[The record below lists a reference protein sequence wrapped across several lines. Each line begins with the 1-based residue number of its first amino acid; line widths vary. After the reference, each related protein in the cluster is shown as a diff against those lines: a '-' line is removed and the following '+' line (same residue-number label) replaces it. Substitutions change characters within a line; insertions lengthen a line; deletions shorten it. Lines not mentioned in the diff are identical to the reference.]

1 MDEEMYPTFLRPLPL
16 SSRVLFSVLRFFRW
30 AHVGIVTAEG
40 DMWEATGH
48 ELAASLRALGL
59 PVGKVVTMEQ
69 DKEGPRQALQA
80 IRETDRV
87 RGEFSEFCSFVLKN
101 VNRFF

>member
-1 MDEEMYPTFLRPLPL
+1 MVKEMYPSFLRPLPL

-30 AHVGIVTAEG
+30 AHVGIITVEN

-59 PVGKVVTMEQ
+59 PVGTVVTMGA
-69 DKEGPRQALQA
+69 DKEGPRRALKA
-80 IRETDRV
+80 IREMDRV
-87 RGEFSEFCSFVLKN
+87 RGEC
-101 VNRFF
+101 